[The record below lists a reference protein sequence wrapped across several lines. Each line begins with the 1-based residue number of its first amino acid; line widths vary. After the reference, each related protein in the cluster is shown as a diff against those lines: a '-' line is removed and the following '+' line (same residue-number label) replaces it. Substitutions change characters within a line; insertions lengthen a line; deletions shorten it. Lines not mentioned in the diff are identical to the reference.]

1 MKQKKTLVKV
11 LRRVEAALLAA
22 GTLWA
27 AAVTAGSDSAAA
39 AFSALA
45 EALPERVLR
54 WELGDLRTGDG
65 LLSLIH
71 I

>member
-22 GTLWA
+22 GTLWW

-45 EALPERVLR
+45 EA
-54 WELGDLRTGDG
+54 
-65 LLSLIH
+65 
-71 I
+71 

>member
-1 MKQKKTLVKV
+1 MKQKKTLANI

-45 EALPERVLR
+45 EALPERMLQIFQ
-54 WELGDLRTGDG
+54 DP
-65 LLSLIH
+65 
-71 I
+71 

>member
-45 EALPERVLR
+45 EALPERMLR
-54 WELGDLRTGDG
+54 WELEIGRA
-65 LLSLIH
+65 SCRERV
-71 I
+71 